1 MGLDQYLTKRN
12 YVQNWEH
19 TPDEQTYTI
28 NIQRGDG
35 GDKTTINPNRIT
47 YILEQVGYWRK
58 ANHIHKW
65 FVDNV
70 QDGEDN
76 CGEYYVSDEQLEELL
91 SVCKQVVEN
100 PQLGEELLP
109 TTSGFFFGGTEYD
122 EYYLQDI
129 QQTIEI
135 IEPLLEELVKSREF
149 REYPEVY
156 YQSSW

>member
-12 YVQNWEH
+12 YVKNWGF
-19 TPDEQTYTI
+19 TPDEQTYKITI
-28 NIQRGDG
+28 ERNGDR
-35 GDKTTINPNRIT
+35 TTINPTRIN
-47 YILEQVGYWRK
+47 YILEEVGYWRK

-70 QDGEDN
+70 QEGEDD

-100 PQLGEELLP
+100 PKLGEELLP
-109 TTSGFFFGGTEYD
+109 TQSGFFFGGTEYD
-122 EYYLQDI
+122 EYYLQTI
-129 QQTIEI
+129 QQTIDI
-135 IEPLLEELVKSREF
+135 IEPLVDELRRAREME
-149 REYPEVY
+149 EYPQVF

>member
-12 YVQNWEH
+12 YVKNWGF
-19 TPDEQTYTI
+19 TPDEQTYKITVHR
-28 NIQRGDG
+28 NGDR
-35 GDKTTINPNRIT
+35 TTINPSRIK
-47 YILEQVGYWRK
+47 YILEDVGYWRK
-58 ANHIHKW
+58 ANHIHRW
-65 FVDNV
+65 FVENV
-70 QDGEDN
+70 QDGEDD

-100 PQLGEELLP
+100 PKLGEELLP
-109 TTSGFFFGGTEYD
+109 TTSGFFFGGTDYD

-149 REYPEVY
+149 REYTEVY